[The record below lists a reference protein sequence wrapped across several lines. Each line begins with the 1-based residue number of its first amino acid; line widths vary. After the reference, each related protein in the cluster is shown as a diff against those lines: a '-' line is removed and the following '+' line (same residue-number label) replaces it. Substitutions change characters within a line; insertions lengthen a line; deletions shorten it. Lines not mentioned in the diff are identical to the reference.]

1 MAEHLARQ
9 TEENLRAGMTPAEA
23 RRQAVLKFG
32 AVQADVIWPEP
43 TNDADAP
50 SRNNDSLVVRLRY
63 GDRVFLLTG
72 DMEKGAENVLL
83 ENGEDLK
90 CDVIKVGHHGSATSS
105 TQGFIDATHPAFAV
119 ISVGLKSPFGH
130 PKKEVVDRW
139 KASGAQTVTTGERGT
154 ITFITDGKSLTMESF
169 VATEK

>member
-1 MAEHLARQ
+1 
-9 TEENLRAGMTPAEA
+9 
-23 RRQAVLKFG
+23 
-32 AVQADVIWPEP
+32 
-43 TNDADAP
+43 
-50 SRNNDSLVVRLRY
+50 
-63 GDRVFLLTG
+63 
-72 DMEKGAENVLL
+72 
-83 ENGEDLK
+83 
-90 CDVIKVGHHGSATSS
+90 
-105 TQGFIDATHPAFAV
+105 V